1 VKEDGEGEGEE
12 MLADLCDTDVDIDEV
27 RGLIDV
33 SRPRPAVGAGVRDDD
48 DEDLSLG
55 VGEPPKSV
63 LDPAE
68 SGGLTSTGVL
78 DTLDTFPEVETSPSA
93 PSELGVLCICCWN
106 LPLTPS
112 TALKNP
118 PAPAVNVLEIA
129 SLVGVTNCCSSFNS
143 CIPSESRSPISATT
157 EGFSLHGWRG
167 STMSKS
173 IGSVVRSQTSKAFVF
188 LNSEIQRGLKSSVEF
203 ASPPRGAH

>member
-12 MLADLCDTDVDIDEV
+12 MLVDLCDVDVDMDEV

-33 SRPRPAVGAGVRDDD
+33 SRPRPVVGAGVGDDD

-55 VGEPPKSV
+55 VGEPPKSA

-78 DTLDTFPEVETSPSA
+78 DTLDTLPEAETSPSA
-93 PSELGVLCICCWN
+93 PSELGVLCNCCWN

-129 SLVGVTNCCSSFNS
+129 SLVGVTNC
-143 CIPSESRSPISATT
+143 
-157 EGFSLHGWRG
+157 
-167 STMSKS
+167 
-173 IGSVVRSQTSKAFVF
+173 
-188 LNSEIQRGLKSSVEF
+188 
-203 ASPPRGAH
+203 